1 MQGVKLLLICTS
13 LVLVVACNDSKPK
26 PIPPP
31 VEEEVVVTEPAKPNI
46 LLVIMDDVGID
57 QMEIMGYG
65 GLVPPA
71 TPSIAAISKA
81 GVRFR
86 NTWSMP
92 ECSPGRAALLVGQY
106 PLRTNMYQALGPNDL
121 ANSQLSPYTLTVP
134 KLLQLAGYENA
145 MFGKF
150 HLGGPELNP
159 FEYDT
164 PTQLGWDYF
173 YGWLGGLPASLDTT
187 AGGIAAAGTYSC
199 GFVPSLAQDPMH
211 GANSGACYTP
221 SSCEQLQGSIQ
232 GDSAGLQCL
241 AKGGVLVPRATCQA
255 ELPAQINFDQ
265 QNAHYVSELVITS
278 AAGVENVPLADARGR
293 GFRSIIEA
301 KAASEWIQNRAG
313 DKPWMATLSF
323 SSPHTPL
330 QHPPAELLSAQRQHQ
345 LLPNCSLDPANIL
358 NARHLT
364 DAMIEGL
371 DQAFATLMIETGIAF
386 ENSEGE
392 LVYNPASNTLVIV
405 VGDNGSFGP
414 TVKLPFDT
422 ARAKGSAYQTGVWV
436 PLIVAGDQVV
446 APDRNVEH
454 MVNATDVYALLA
466 EIAGVDPAIVTAA
479 TPDSVGLLAYLENE
493 NQSSLRDYN
502 FTQGGLNIQ
511 KNDGRNGPCAFASQC
526 SHTPTSKSV
535 CEDNGGAWWGVGADD
550 PVVVDTYQSG
560 ELLQCWQVNQ
570 AIYNADAATYAAN
583 KLDMGWSRYQ
593 AIRNND
599 HKLVRNHALDY
610 VPATDSYEDI
620 FSTELYA
627 INQAATPQLDTADSD
642 LLAGQGEAGVGQLSE
657 ALQAVY
663 TDLQGAL
670 GAIMASQ
677 PNCPGD
683 GNGDGKVDH
692 RDVLNYQSIIAS
704 GWQGSSWYDVNFDG
718 VTDAQDLAIIEAAL
732 GTVCGN

>member
-1 MQGVKLLLICTS
+1 MQGVTLLTFLVS
-13 LVLVVACNDSKPK
+13 VVLVVGCNDTKQASE
-26 PIPPP
+26 PPP
-31 VEEEVVVTEPAKPNI
+31 VEEEVVVVEPTKPNI

-71 TPSIAAISKA
+71 TPSIAAIAKA

-92 ECSPGRAALLVGQY
+92 ECSPGRAALLAGQY

-159 FEYDT
+159 FEYNT

-187 AGGIAAAGTYSC
+187 AGGIAPPGTYSC
-199 GFVPSLAQDPMH
+199 GFVPSLAQDPVH

-221 SSCEQLQGSIQ
+221 NSCEQLHSGIH

-241 AKGGVLVPRATCQA
+241 TKGGVLVPQATCQA
-255 ELPAQINFDQ
+255 QPPAQVNFNQ

-301 KAASEWIQNRAG
+301 EAATEWIQSRAG

-330 QHPPAELLSAQRQHQ
+330 QHPPAELLSVQRQQQ
-345 LLPNCSLDPANIL
+345 LLPNCSLAPVNLL

-371 DQAFATLMIETGIAF
+371 DKALAKLMLATGIAT
-386 ENSEGE
+386 ENDTGE

-436 PLIVAGDQVV
+436 PLIVAGEQVV
-446 APDRNVEH
+446 SPDRNVEH

-466 EIAGVDPAIVTAA
+466 QVAGIDEAIVAAA
-479 TPDSVGLLAYLENE
+479 TPDSVGLLAYLENA
-493 NQSSLRDYN
+493 NQTSLRDYN
-502 FTQGGLNIQ
+502 FTQGALNIQ
-511 KNDGRNGPCAFASQC
+511 QNAGRNGPCAFTTQC

-535 CEDNGGAWWGVGADD
+535 CEDNGGVWWGQGADD
-550 PVVVDTYQSG
+550 PVVVNTYQSG

-570 AIYNADAATYAAN
+570 AIYNADPASYDTN
-583 KLDMGWSRYQ
+583 KLTMGWSRYQ
-593 AIRNND
+593 AIRNDNY
-599 HKLVRNHALDY
+599 KLVRNHALDY

-620 FSTELYA
+620 FSIELYA
-627 INQAATPQLDTADSD
+627 VDQAATPQLDTADSD
-642 LLAGQGEAGVGQLSE
+642 LLVGQGEAGVAQLSE
-657 ALQAVY
+657 ALQTVY
-663 TDLQGAL
+663 ATLQGAL
-670 GAIMASQ
+670 AEIMASQ
-677 PNCPGD
+677 PDCPGD
-683 GNGDGKVDH
+683 GNGDGKVDQ
-692 RDVLNYQSIIAS
+692 RDVLNYHSIIAT

-732 GTVCGN
+732 GTVCGS

>member
-1 MQGVKLLLICTS
+1 M
-13 LVLVVACNDSKPK
+13 
-26 PIPPP
+26 
-31 VEEEVVVTEPAKPNI
+31 
-46 LLVIMDDVGID
+46 
-57 QMEIMGYG
+57 
-65 GLVPPA
+65 
-71 TPSIAAISKA
+71 
-81 GVRFR
+81 
-86 NTWSMP
+86 
-92 ECSPGRAALLVGQY
+92 
-106 PLRTNMYQALGPNDL
+106 
-121 ANSQLSPYTLTVP
+121 
-134 KLLQLAGYENA
+134 
-145 MFGKF
+145 
-150 HLGGPELNP
+150 
-159 FEYDT
+159 
-164 PTQLGWDYF
+164 
-173 YGWLGGLPASLDTT
+173 PASLDTT

-301 KAASEWIQNRAG
+301 KAASQWIQSRAG

-330 QHPPAELLSAQRQHQ
+330 QHPPAELLSSQRQQQ

-371 DQAFATLMIETGIAF
+371 DQALATLMVETGIALV
-386 ENSEGE
+386 NAEGE
-392 LVYNPASNTLVIV
+392 LVYNPASNTLVVV

-466 EIAGVDPAIVTAA
+466 EIAGIDSAIVTAA

-583 KLDMGWSRYQ
+583 KLEMGWSRYQ

-627 INQAATPQLDTADSD
+627 IDQAATPQLDTADSD

-670 GAIMASQ
+670 RSIMASQ
-677 PNCPGD
+677 PDCPGD
-683 GNGDGKVDH
+683 GNGDGKVDQ
-692 RDVLNYQSIIAS
+692 RDVLNYHSIIAS

-718 VTDAQDLAIIEAAL
+718 VTDAQDLAIIQAAL
-732 GTVCGN
+732 GTVCVN